1 MLRIRKRAAECNHIW
16 KICNLSLN
24 ILNDSG
30 NRLINCKNPVRELYW
45 KLYEDWSFQT
55 CGCGWQQQDTLWKYA
70 FSLGIKAQRR
80 NWVVHV
86 NEIPRLLSHHP
97 QKPHLQHHKH
107 HPPGWAACPTS
118 STLLVLVI
126 QDGGGGEWKVVIGG
140 GQAELTQD
148 RMIPCFVIS
157 PVFLWENGSEFALL
171 TVCHTFLPPYFSPPF
186 VPQDVSFHS
195 TLSCIIARLI
205 FPK

>member
-1 MLRIRKRAAECNHIW
+1 M
-16 KICNLSLN
+16 
-24 ILNDSG
+24 
-30 NRLINCKNPVRELYW
+30 
-45 KLYEDWSFQT
+45 

-80 NWVVHV
+80 NWVVHL
-86 NEIPRLLSHHP
+86 NEIPLLLSHHP
-97 QKPHLQHHKH
+97 QKLHLQHHKH
-107 HPPGWAACPTS
+107 HPPGWVACPTS

-157 PVFLWENGSEFALL
+157 PVFFGENGSEFALL
-171 TVCHTFLPPYFSPPF
+171 ALCAIHSSPILFSPSVFP
-186 VPQDVSFHS
+186 DVSFHS